1 MASSS
6 ELSLDCK
13 PHSYSLLLK
22 SFGEQADQTQKLEE
36 VLARLED
43 ERLKIDA
50 FKRELPLCMQLLS
63 NAVEASRQQ
72 LQAYRANQGPR
83 PVLEEFIPLKN
94 SSSENSDKS
103 QNMSDKSN
111 WMTTAQLWSTG
122 NETKPQTTVTTKTN
136 QKETDVGGF
145 NIISPKLGL
154 DTKQRNGG
162 AFLPFSKDRNSCQI
176 PTLRSLPDLALAS
189 TDNKVIMED
198 NQKCSDI
205 NENGSRRDNNI
216 PANNKVGI
224 ETVKG
229 GSNSTEGQTNSI
241 NTTSN
246 SNQTHRK
253 ARRCWSPDLH
263 RRFVNAL
270 QMLGGSQVATP
281 KQIRELMK
289 VDGLTNDEVKSHLQ
303 VSLSLFPSE
312 FRHARAC
319 MDQILSYFSNLTL
332 ATVQYI
338 LHIRYKEDQNAN
350 KSLMMFYFFSFFLT
364 FVHIQKF
371 RLHTRRPSPSP
382 QAPGGGTPQLV
393 VLGGIW
399 VPPEYATAA
408 AAAHGGTPT
417 LYHHPSSHAPPHFC
431 AASPVPQDFYTSAPP
446 SGMPP
451 LPPPHHQLHHHT
463 FQQHHNH
470 NQLHVYKATSQGQS
484 SPESDIRGAGDR
496 SESIEDGKSES
507 SSWKGESGEN
517 GNVGDQRKGL
527 ASLREDGEES
537 NGSEITLK
545 F

>member
-122 NETKPQTTVTTKTN
+122 NETKPQATITTSTTT

-162 AFLPFSKDRNSCQI
+162 AFLPFSKDRNSCQS

-189 TDNKVIMED
+189 ADNKVIMED

-216 PANNKVGI
+216 PGNNKVGI

-229 GSNSTEGQTNSI
+229 GSNSTEGQTNSN

-303 VSLSLFPSE
+303 K
-312 FRHARAC
+312 
-319 MDQILSYFSNLTL
+319 Y
-332 ATVQYI
+332 
-338 LHIRYKEDQNAN
+338 
-350 KSLMMFYFFSFFLT
+350 
-364 FVHIQKF
+364 

-382 QAPGGGTPQLV
+382 QPPGGGAPQLV

-446 SGMPP
+446 GMPP
-451 LPPPHHQLHHHT
+451 LPPQHHQLHHHT

-527 ASLREDGEES
+527 AALREDGEES